1 MNKKILTVFIVLL
14 IFILAVGCKKKPEKV
29 SSKEELNSGV
39 IKVDVSDEENTSEDN
54 QSDNTSS
61 DSGEN
66 EDDSSDSSKD
76 DASSNSGNESN
87 NTSSDDNNKLN
98 NSSSGNT
105 SGSTNGSKPDNSDN
119 KDNNSKPNNSSN
131 NTSSDISKPDNFD
144 NNSKPEDSSKPE
156 DTSKPSDSN
165 NEEDKPDDNA
175 EEYDTISCRP
185 SSDIIWKKVDL
196 VINNI
201 KFNLRLSIPN
211 DWSISNDGSIM
222 RNGNVIGNVLTKSP
236 SSIVKSYE
244 DTNRTQVDNNSII
257 VKKSIYKSKDSSFR
271 RLFRVSRLGNI
282 GGLKT
287 LYIDVKYSELNSETA
302 TKLYEQLKFKEFKT
316 SIPTADS
323 KKTNNILI
331 LGSKSISEEYAK
343 ITSFLNTMCDTAGET
358 NFKFEIIT
366 KSKSTALSSFAGDEQ
381 LLNKIKNGEYTY
393 IFQGGFD
400 SIGTSFG
407 NMDDNGY
414 FSKIYNACKD
424 GNTKLV
430 LLPSFDDDMNVVQTV
445 LEKFENT
452 LILNLKGELNSLIE
466 ASIGTD
472 KVITS
477 TDIIDSENHFTK
489 HAGFIAAHLIYRNVL
504 GKIPPVINS
513 GELAYTDIQSK
524 FNESY
529 LTTGILSND
538 KGIVSYILN

>member
-14 IFILAVGCKKKPEKV
+14 IFILAVGCKKKTEKV

-39 IKVDVSDEENTSEDN
+39 IKVDDSDEENTSEDN

-66 EDDSSDSSKD
+66 EDDSSDSSND
-76 DASSNSGNESN
+76 DASSNSDNESN

-131 NTSSDISKPDNFD
+131 NTSSDISKPDNSD

-236 SSIVKSYE
+236 TSIVKSYE

-393 IFQGGFD
+393 VFQGGFD
-400 SIGTSFG
+400 STNTSFG
-407 NMDDNGY
+407 NMDNNGY

-513 GELAYTDIQSK
+513 SELAYTDIQSK
-524 FNESY
+524 FNDSY